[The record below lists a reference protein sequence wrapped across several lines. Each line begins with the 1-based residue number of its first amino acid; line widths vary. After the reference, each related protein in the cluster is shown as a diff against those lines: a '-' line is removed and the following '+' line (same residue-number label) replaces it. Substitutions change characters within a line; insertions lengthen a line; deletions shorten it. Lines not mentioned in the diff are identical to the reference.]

1 VSRSRGQVD
10 ILSSTSVARRRKKH
24 LGGEE
29 ARGSEAMIA
38 HGKVSLAIAGLLAT
52 LPCTVGLQVEV
63 AKFRAA
69 PLKFHQRP
77 RCPGVTSLRLRG
89 GEEEVEKDTL
99 ITRLKNN
106 RSLNPSDHANQ
117 LEWFLALVLA
127 AYVAI
132 GAPFSEYVPLLQDLV
147 KVPEKEKELTA
158 AEKERMEW
166 NRIRQEQEEEFQKS
180 LMEDSMKQNEQKKR
194 KEEAEAAERA
204 AREAAEAKAKL
215 FDSSKKAFEEKVSR
229 LPTEPEQGAGVV
241 QLRFRCPDGQQLT
254 RRFSLE
260 DQVGVMFDYVDVE
273 RYKKAEQADN
283 AEEQLKELADLDYVL
298 VSTIPKLLLSERE
311 KTLKESGISSSCA
324 LMIKP
329 VVADT

>member
-1 VSRSRGQVD
+1 
-10 ILSSTSVARRRKKH
+10 
-24 LGGEE
+24 
-29 ARGSEAMIA
+29 MIA

-147 KVPEKEKELTA
+147 KA

-204 AREAAEAKAKL
+204 AR
-215 FDSSKKAFEEKVSR
+215 KAFEEKVSR

-241 QLRFRCPDGQQLT
+241 QLRFSSQEG
-254 RRFSLE
+254 FHWKIKSG
-260 DQVGVMFDYVDVE
+260 GVMFDYVDVE